1 MGFNDNPLK
10 NQEIVYFISKQIL
23 LYNKRIKEKPLNFD
37 KESPFLIKIS
47 CFNYFSN
54 NQTKSKK
61 NLFQELSSIKIQEDD
76 DNNSDSPQHDFLE
89 DDDSNSDSPQHD
101 FLEDDDSSSDSPQ
114 HDFLEDDDSNSDSPQ
129 HDFLEDDDS
138 NSASPDDS
146 NSDIPHDEFIIR
158 LPYNEDNENN
168 YEVPFLLEI
177 DIKKEYDQKKEYDVF
192 LIKSDGY
199 SSADFNKD
207 CIKIIRTF
215 KRKNEFIMKYF
226 HVAYLGT
233 LNSKKANKYKIE
245 IPTNSTKIKKGYW
258 RFQLLIISWTD
269 GIEFH
274 KSFPFSTITSK
285 RMFRDTKN
293 SYIIKL
299 IEDLKNKGIDPIKDV
314 KSKEKFKY
322 IRNVIIEQYN
332 MEYLKFYLYFASTT
346 QTKKEINN
354 YLENY
359 QNEVDKRLKKKNFWA
374 AYDENIFYG
383 DIFKE
388 SLFNEKKYKEK
399 VNEKYEEIKRKI
411 KERKLKTEQ
420 EKQRKNKGKQHQ
432 EDEGPV
438 KADENKY
445 LDNTELTLGNRSE
458 QHQEEEDDEGPVKAD
473 ENKYLD
479 NTESTLENRSEQH
492 QEEDEGPVK
501 ADENKYLDNTES
513 TLENRSEQLQETNLG
528 KRKAL
533 KDIEHGNNKKK
544 K

>member
-76 DNNSDSPQHDFLE
+76 DN
-89 DDDSNSDSPQHD
+89 
-101 FLEDDDSSSDSPQ
+101 
-114 HDFLEDDDSNSDSPQ
+114 NSDSPQ

-458 QHQEEEDDEGPVKAD
+458 QHQEE
-473 ENKYLD
+473 
-479 NTESTLENRSEQH
+479 
-492 QEEDEGPVK
+492 DEGPVK

-544 K
+544 KINMNN